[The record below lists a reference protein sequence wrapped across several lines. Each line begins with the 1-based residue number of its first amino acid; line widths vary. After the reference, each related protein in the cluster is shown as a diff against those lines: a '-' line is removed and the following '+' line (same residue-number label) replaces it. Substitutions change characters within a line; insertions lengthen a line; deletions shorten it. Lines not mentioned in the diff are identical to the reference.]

1 MEFPAY
7 FVSITAATVI
17 LLAGYIAILHMAS
30 RFFSKPEMAAYANVE
45 LQHLFVSL
53 MIFVAA
59 FSIFVSSEQLAS
71 AIGLKSGEESLNN
84 VSISFLQKVISN
96 GIMPATVDLI
106 SMDMRLSFWSALQG
120 RHGPTVWNYTFKQVT
135 GLEPIISV
143 VRILTFTL
151 TAFLGTLT
159 AQVLIF
165 YLIDALMPVALACG
179 VLVRFYPPA
188 RDAGTYLIVF
198 AIAFQSFFPLLFVV
212 NVHILDEIWH
222 AHGWGD
228 TYSPYVSIPKDLRV
242 QAFSDIIPD
251 ELEKKLR
258 EVNFD
263 PSTVAQVFSFL
274 PFISFLR
281 FAALIPFFEGIASL
295 SLPALFLPAIS
306 MSLTISFINAMTKF
320 FTGKG

>member
-17 LLAGYIAILHMAS
+17 LLAGYIALLHMAS

-53 MIFVAA
+53 MIFVSAIA
-59 FSIFVSSEQLAS
+59 IFVSAEQLAS
-71 AIGLKSGEESLNN
+71 AIGLKPGEESLNQ

-120 RHGPTVWNYTFKQVT
+120 RHGPSVWNYTFKQVT
-135 GLEPIISV
+135 GLEPVISV
-143 VRILTFTL
+143 VRILSFTL

-165 YLIDALMPVALACG
+165 YLIDSLTPIALACG

-198 AIAFQSFFPLLFVV
+198 AIAFQSFFPLLFVM
-212 NVHILDEIWH
+212 NVHILDEVWQ

-251 ELEKKLR
+251 ELEERLR
-258 EVNFD
+258 AVSFD
-263 PSTVAQVFSFL
+263 PSTVANVLSFL

-295 SLPALFLPAIS
+295 SLPALFLPAIT